1 MLGKTISHYKILE
14 KLGSGGMGV
23 VYKAEDTRLGR
34 NVALKFLPDKFAQ
47 NREALERFQREA
59 RALSALNHP
68 NICAIYDIGEHEG
81 QPFIV
86 MEFLEGQTLLSM
98 IQDSPL
104 QTDQLLKF
112 AAQIAE
118 ALEAAHSK
126 GIIHRDIKPVNV
138 IVTESGSIK
147 LLDFGLAKLA
157 VEAPYGAE
165 RMPTNLTAAGI
176 AVGTPYYMSPE
187 QLLGKEL
194 DARSDIFSFGVL
206 LYEMATTTL
215 PFTGQDIKI
224 VFNKILSSAP
234 TSLMHSNPDLA
245 AGMEAIINKAL
256 EKDRQ
261 LRYQS
266 AADLRADVERLKR
279 EIDGSQWAEAIA
291 ATGSSLRAPVLARRP
306 VLAVTGAVATL
317 LVLLVGFNVGGWRER
332 LLGGAGPPQIESLAV
347 LPLENLSG
355 DSEQEYFADGMT
367 EALIADLAN
376 IGALKVISRTSVMRY
391 KGTDKSLPNIAREL
405 GVDAV
410 VVGSVVR
417 AGERVRITAQLIDA
431 ATDTHLWAE
440 SYERDLGDVL
450 ALQREVARAIASEIQ
465 IAVTSAEVARLASV
479 PRVNPEAY
487 EPYLKGRFYLNKYT
501 EDGYK
506 RALEYFLQSIEK
518 DPDYAAAHAGLAM
531 SYSLLGA
538 FYGLGSEAPKA
549 KSAALKALE
558 IDDTLAESHVSL
570 ALIRQYREWDW
581 SAAEKEYKRA
591 IELNSADVTAH
602 HEYAAYLTA
611 MGRTPEAIAQIK
623 RAQELDPLSLVVNA
637 DMAWIYYRAGAYERA
652 IEQYR
657 KTLEL
662 DENFVPAYHELGWVY
677 EQKGMYEEALAEL
690 HQAVAL
696 SSDPIVLASLSRVY
710 AITGQENEALKILDE
725 LEKRSDSG
733 YLSPYIALA
742 YLGLGE
748 KDQTLE
754 WLEKAYEEHHG
765 QLVYLKDQRWDS
777 LRSDPGFQAL
787 LRRMNF
793 PE

>member
-1 MLGKTISHYKILE
+1 LTS
-14 KLGSGGMGV
+14 
-23 VYKAEDTRLGR
+23 
-34 NVALKFLPDKFAQ
+34 
-47 NREALERFQREA
+47 
-59 RALSALNHP
+59 
-68 NICAIYDIGEHEG
+68 
-81 QPFIV
+81 
-86 MEFLEGQTLLSM
+86 
-98 IQDSPL
+98 
-104 QTDQLLKF
+104 
-112 AAQIAE
+112 
-118 ALEAAHSK
+118 
-126 GIIHRDIKPVNV
+126 
-138 IVTESGSIK
+138 TE
-147 LLDFGLAKLA
+147 
-157 VEAPYGAE
+157 
-165 RMPTNLTAAGI
+165 
-176 AVGTPYYMSPE
+176 
-187 QLLGKEL
+187 
-194 DARSDIFSFGVL
+194 
-206 LYEMATTTL
+206 
-215 PFTGQDIKI
+215 
-224 VFNKILSSAP
+224 
-234 TSLMHSNPDLA
+234 
-245 AGMEAIINKAL
+245 
-256 EKDRQ
+256 
-261 LRYQS
+261 
-266 AADLRADVERLKR
+266 
-279 EIDGSQWAEAIA
+279 
-291 ATGSSLRAPVLARRP
+291 
-306 VLAVTGAVATL
+306 
-317 LVLLVGFNVGGWRER
+317 
-332 LLGGAGPPQIESLAV
+332 
-347 LPLENLSG
+347 
-355 DSEQEYFADGMT
+355 
-367 EALIADLAN
+367 
-376 IGALKVISRTSVMRY
+376 
-391 KGTDKSLPNIAREL
+391 
-405 GVDAV
+405 VD
-410 VVGSVVR
+410 
-417 AGERVRITAQLIDA
+417 
-431 ATDTHLWAE
+431 
-440 SYERDLGDVL
+440 
-450 ALQREVARAIASEIQ
+450 
-465 IAVTSAEVARLASV
+465 RLAGV
-479 PRVNPEAY
+479 RRVDPEAY

-506 RALEYFLQSIEK
+506 RALEYFLQSIEE

-581 SAAEKEYKRA
+581 SAAEREYKRA
-591 IELNSADVTAH
+591 IELNSGDVTAH

-637 DMAWIYYRAGAYERA
+637 DMAWIYYRARAYDRA

-690 HQAVAL
+690 QQAVAL